1 MPYEMNVFLTPVS
14 TRGRRKAREIRY
26 VDQKGTFSF
35 ALERDM
41 YNKKMY
47 NKKEICIIKKLG
59 LEDYSLG
66 A

>member
-1 MPYEMNVFLTPVS
+1 MPYEMNGISYPRIYQREAKSERSDTW
-14 TRGRRKAREIRY
+14 TR
-26 VDQKGTFSF
+26 TFSF

-66 A
+66 IT